1 MQFKE
6 QGGKVQVLLYTG
18 FDEAKNAPIVRI
30 VGSFDKY
37 TYKPS
42 PGLLDKLSI
51 EQRDELDAECNRR
64 RQAALALNRQ
74 HYINSLAANI
84 RGACDSLDNNAALTP
99 QQSDE
104 IWDAMAELV
113 RAMREA
119 GYPRPSRDR
128 KPGAEAGQG
137 SLFD

>member
-18 FDEAKNAPIVRI
+18 FDEARNAPIVRI

-42 PGLLDKLSI
+42 PGLLDKLSL

-74 HYINSLAANI
+74 HYINSLVANI

-104 IWDAMAELV
+104 IWDAMADLV

>member
-1 MQFKE
+1 VQFKE
-6 QGGKVQVLLYTG
+6 QGG
-18 FDEAKNAPIVRI
+18 EAKNAPIVRI

-42 PGLLDKLSI
+42 PGLLDKLSL

-104 IWDAMAELV
+104 IWDAMADLV

-128 KPGAEAGQG
+128 RPGAEAGQG

>member
-51 EQRDELDAECNRR
+51 EQRDELEAECQRR

-119 GYPRPSRDR
+119 GYQRPARDR
-128 KPGAEAGQG
+128 KHGAEAGQG

>member
-1 MQFKE
+1 VQFKE

-18 FDEAKNAPIVRI
+18 FDEAKNAPVVRS

-37 TYKPS
+37 TYKLS
-42 PGLLDKLSI
+42 PGLLDKLNA
-51 EQRDELDAECNRR
+51 EQRDELDAECQRR

-74 HYINSLAANI
+74 HYINALAANM

-104 IWDAMAELV
+104 
-113 RAMREA
+113 MREA
-119 GYPRPSRDR
+119 GYPRPTRDR
-128 KPGAEAGQG
+128 KPGADAGQG

>member
-1 MQFKE
+1 VQFKE

-18 FDEAKNAPIVRI
+18 FDDAKNAPIVRI

>member
-18 FDEAKNAPIVRI
+18 FDEARNAPIVRI

-42 PGLLDKLSI
+42 PGLLDKLSL

-64 RQAALALNRQ
+64 RHAALALNRQ

-104 IWDAMAELV
+104 IWDAMADLV

>member
-18 FDEAKNAPIVRI
+18 FDEARNAPIVRI

>member
-1 MQFKE
+1 VQFKE

-42 PGLLDKLSI
+42 PGLLDKLNV
-51 EQRDELDAECNRR
+51 EQRDELEAECQRR

-74 HYINSLAANI
+74 HYINTLAANI
-84 RGACDSLDNNAALTP
+84 RGACGSLDNNAALTP

-119 GYPRPSRDR
+119 GYQRPARDR
-128 KPGAEAGQG
+128 KHGVDAGQG

>member
-18 FDEAKNAPIVRI
+18 FDEARNAPIVRI

-119 GYPRPSRDR
+119 GYPHPSRDR

>member
-18 FDEAKNAPIVRI
+18 FDEARNAPIVRI

-104 IWDAMAELV
+104 IWDAMADLV

-128 KPGAEAGQG
+128 RPGAEAGQG

>member
-42 PGLLDKLSI
+42 PGLLDKLNV
-51 EQRDELDAECNRR
+51 EQRDELEAECQRR

-74 HYINSLAANI
+74 HYINTLAANI

-119 GYPRPSRDR
+119 GYQRPARDR
-128 KPGAEAGQG
+128 KHGVDAGQG
-137 SLFD
+137 NLFD

>member
-1 MQFKE
+1 VQFKE

-42 PGLLDKLSI
+42 PGLLDKLNV
-51 EQRDELDAECNRR
+51 EQRDELEAECQRR

-74 HYINSLAANI
+74 HYINTLAANI
-84 RGACDSLDNNAALTP
+84 RGACGSLDNNAALTP

-119 GYPRPSRDR
+119 GYQRPARDR
-128 KPGAEAGQG
+128 KHGVDAGQG
-137 SLFD
+137 NLFD

>member
-1 MQFKE
+1 VQFKE

-18 FDEAKNAPIVRI
+18 FDEARNAPIVRI

-42 PGLLDKLSI
+42 PGLLDKLSL

-104 IWDAMAELV
+104 IWDAMADLV

-128 KPGAEAGQG
+128 RPGAEAGQG

>member
-1 MQFKE
+1 VQFKE

-42 PGLLDKLSI
+42 PGLLDKLNV
-51 EQRDELDAECNRR
+51 EQRDELEAECQRR

-74 HYINSLAANI
+74 HYINTLAANI

-119 GYPRPSRDR
+119 GYQRPARDR
-128 KPGAEAGQG
+128 KHGADAGQG
-137 SLFD
+137 NLFD

>member
-18 FDEAKNAPIVRI
+18 FDEARNAPIVRI

-137 SLFD
+137 SLFE

>member
-1 MQFKE
+1 
-6 QGGKVQVLLYTG
+6 VQVLLYTG
-18 FDEAKNAPIVRI
+18 FDEARNAPIVRI

>member
-1 MQFKE
+1 VQFKE

-51 EQRDELDAECNRR
+51 EQRDELEAECNRR

-104 IWDAMAELV
+104 IWDAMADLV

-128 KPGAEAGQG
+128 RPGAEAGQG

>member
-18 FDEAKNAPIVRI
+18 FDEARNAPIVRI

-42 PGLLDKLSI
+42 PGLLDKLSL

-64 RQAALALNRQ
+64 RHAALALNRQ

-99 QQSDE
+99 QQTDE
-104 IWDAMAELV
+104 IWDAMADLV

>member
-18 FDEAKNAPIVRI
+18 FDEAKNAPVVRI

-37 TYKPS
+37 SYKYS
-42 PGLLDKLSI
+42 PGLLDKLSF
-51 EQRDELDAECNRR
+51 EQRDELEAECQRR
-64 RQAALALNRQ
+64 RQSALALNRQ
-74 HYINSLAANI
+74 HYINAVAANM
-84 RGACDSLDNNAALTP
+84 RGACDSLDSNAALTP

-113 RAMREA
+113 RAMRQA
-119 GYPRPSRDR
+119 GYPRPTRDR
-128 KPGAEAGQG
+128 KPGADAGQA

>member
-18 FDEAKNAPIVRI
+18 FDEAKNAPVVRI

-37 TYKPS
+37 SYKFS
-42 PGLLDKLSI
+42 PGLLDKLNF
-51 EQRDELDAECNRR
+51 EQRDELEAECQRR

-74 HYINSLAANI
+74 HYINAVAANM

-113 RAMREA
+113 RAMRQA
-119 GYPRPSRDR
+119 GYPRPTRDR
-128 KPGAEAGQG
+128 KAAADPGQS

>member
-18 FDEAKNAPIVRI
+18 FDEARNAPIVRI

-42 PGLLDKLSI
+42 PGLLDKLSL
-51 EQRDELDAECNRR
+51 EQRDELDAESNRR

-104 IWDAMAELV
+104 IWDAMADLV

>member
-18 FDEAKNAPIVRI
+18 FDEARNAPIVRI

-42 PGLLDKLSI
+42 PGLLDKLSL

-84 RGACDSLDNNAALTP
+84 RGACDSLDNNAALTS

-104 IWDAMAELV
+104 IWDAMADLV

-128 KPGAEAGQG
+128 RPGAEAGQG

>member
-51 EQRDELDAECNRR
+51 EQRDELEAECNRR

-104 IWDAMAELV
+104 IWDAMADLV

-128 KPGAEAGQG
+128 RPGAEAGQG

>member
-1 MQFKE
+1 VQFKE

-42 PGLLDKLSI
+42 PGLLDKLNV
-51 EQRDELDAECNRR
+51 EQRDELEAECQRR

-74 HYINSLAANI
+74 HYINTLAANI

-119 GYPRPSRDR
+119 GYQRPARDR
-128 KPGAEAGQG
+128 KHGVDAGQG
-137 SLFD
+137 NLFD

>member
-18 FDEAKNAPIVRI
+18 FDDAKNAPIVRI

>member
-1 MQFKE
+1 VQFKE

-18 FDEAKNAPIVRI
+18 FDEARNAPIVRI

-42 PGLLDKLSI
+42 PGLLDKLSL

-104 IWDAMAELV
+104 IWDAMADLV

-128 KPGAEAGQG
+128 KPGAEAGPG

>member
-18 FDEAKNAPIVRI
+18 FDEARNAPIVRI

-42 PGLLDKLSI
+42 PGLLDKLSL

>member
-18 FDEAKNAPIVRI
+18 FDEARNAPIVRI

-119 GYPRPSRDR
+119 GYPRPTRDR
-128 KPGAEAGQG
+128 RPGAEAGQG

>member
-1 MQFKE
+1 VQFKE

-18 FDEAKNAPIVRI
+18 FDDARNAPIVRI

-104 IWDAMAELV
+104 IWDAMADLV

>member
-1 MQFKE
+1 VQFKE

-42 PGLLDKLSI
+42 PGLLDKLSL

-74 HYINSLAANI
+74 HYIKSLAANI

-104 IWDAMAELV
+104 IWDAMADLV

-128 KPGAEAGQG
+128 RPGAEAGQG

>member
-18 FDEAKNAPIVRI
+18 FDEARNAPIVRI

-51 EQRDELDAECNRR
+51 EQRDELDAECMRR

-74 HYINSLAANI
+74 HYINNLAANI
-84 RGACDSLDNNAALTP
+84 LGACDSLDNNAALTP

-128 KPGAEAGQG
+128 RPGAEAGQG

>member
-18 FDEAKNAPIVRI
+18 FDEARNAPIVRI

-128 KPGAEAGQG
+128 RPGAEAGQG

>member
-1 MQFKE
+1 VQFKE

-18 FDEAKNAPIVRI
+18 FDEARNAPIVRI

-128 KPGAEAGQG
+128 RPGAEAGQG

>member
-1 MQFKE
+1 VQFKE

-18 FDEAKNAPIVRI
+18 FDEARNAPIVRI

>member
-18 FDEAKNAPIVRI
+18 FDEARNAPIVRI

-42 PGLLDKLSI
+42 PGLLDKLSL

-84 RGACDSLDNNAALTP
+84 RGACDSLDNNAALTA

-104 IWDAMAELV
+104 IWDAMADLV

>member
-42 PGLLDKLSI
+42 PGLLDKLSL

-64 RQAALALNRQ
+64 RHAALALNRQ

-104 IWDAMAELV
+104 IWDAMADLV